1 MSKQTLG
8 IIIGVISVVMYIT
21 VHIVKVRL
29 LKSVSKGEE

>member
-21 VHIVKVRL
+21 VRIVKARL
-29 LKSVSKGEE
+29 LKSVNKGE